1 MGSLQLEDIG
11 PHGTKVLIYNLWLN
25 DEGIYELNFDEDDE
39 DIKLNDFTK
48 AFRTLQR
55 CQETWIKLVLKK
67 KKSFQN
73 LQSFTRR
80 MVVTIIET
88 SLMLIRSHPKMQS
101 YIRLDFDPRTGND
114 R

>member
-88 SLMLIRSHPKMQS
+88 SLMVAVGVVAYVNIPSNSISSQNAIIH
-101 YIRLDFDPRTGND
+101 
-114 R
+114 